1 MSDKVD
7 ELLDGM
13 VRDGAISDYERRNTR
28 QMVVTR
34 DGQRTVLSVRILTQL
49 VAQDDAAARDWVAT
63 EIERLEPG
71 ETK

>member
-1 MSDKVD
+1 MSDKVE

-13 VRDGAISDYERRNTR
+13 VRNGAISEYERRNTR

-49 VAQDDAAARDWVAT
+49 VAQDEAAARDWVAT
-63 EIERLEPG
+63 EIERLKPS